1 MTKNDAIEILKAG
14 ATVEN
19 MWLLKA
25 NQIEVGD
32 YDEWYDEIKN
42 ISELLNKR
50 NENSFKIMTINSLN
64 FNDIGVVQY
73 FVFITNGKNGNS
85 DYMKDVLEP
94 ITNFFKIVKEN
105 GAEWVNICDYY
116 ADIIDD
122 TYTWVLT
129 FTVKNIDKN

>member
-1 MTKNDAIEILKAG
+1 MTKNDAIEILKTS

-25 NQIEVGD
+25 NQIEVGE
-32 YDEWYDEIKN
+32 YDNWYDEIKN
-42 ISELLNKR
+42 IGELLNKR
-50 NENSFKIMTINSLN
+50 NENSFNIMTINSLN

-73 FVFITNGKNGNS
+73 FIFMTNGKNGSS

-94 ITNFFKIVKEN
+94 ITNFFKIVKES
-105 GAEWVNICDYY
+105 GADWVNICDYY

-122 TYTWVLT
+122 TYAWVLT